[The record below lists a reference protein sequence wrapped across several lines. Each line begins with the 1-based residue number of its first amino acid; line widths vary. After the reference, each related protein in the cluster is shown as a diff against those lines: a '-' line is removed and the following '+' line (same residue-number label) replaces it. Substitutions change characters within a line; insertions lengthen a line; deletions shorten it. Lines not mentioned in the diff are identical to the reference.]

1 AAPVLATAD
10 DLAADGTLRKQREDL
25 KISAILH
32 RGYPVRHWDHDLGP
46 DDDRRFVA
54 SLDDLFDEPA
64 QPMPT
69 PDAPGD
75 AADELPPGRLSLR
88 QLTGAGRELFEHEA
102 DLSAD
107 GSTLVTTWT
116 VAHPRAATR
125 IALIAIDTATGER
138 RTLFDDPTAEAE
150 QPVISPDGK
159 WVAFAHTTISSPDA
173 APVQRLAI
181 VSIDGGEA
189 RIVTDAWD
197 RWPYPA
203 AWLPDSSAVVAL
215 ADDDGRAPVFLVT
228 LGTSP
233 LDGEVR
239 VDRVTADDAVFSDA
253 IVAPD
258 GRTLY
263 ALRTSYT
270 SPAEPVRIDLATFLA
285 EPAGQRAPVA
295 AGPLRG
301 PVPAPALPG
310 TI

>member
-1 AAPVLATAD
+1 LSGLALAPDGSRLVTTVATLNRERTAYVTALWEVDPAGVEPARRLTRSTKGEPSAVFTHAGDVLFTSARPGPDGKDGDKPKAALWLLPRSGGEARVVATAPGGLSGPLAARQSPVVSVAAPVLATAD

-150 QPVISPDGK
+150 QP
-159 WVAFAHTTISSPDA
+159 
-173 APVQRLAI
+173 
-181 VSIDGGEA
+181 
-189 RIVTDAWD
+189 
-197 RWPYPA
+197 
-203 AWLPDSSAVVAL
+203 
-215 ADDDGRAPVFLVT
+215 
-228 LGTSP
+228 
-233 LDGEVR
+233 
-239 VDRVTADDAVFSDA
+239 
-253 IVAPD
+253 
-258 GRTLY
+258 
-263 ALRTSYT
+263 
-270 SPAEPVRIDLATFLA
+270 
-285 EPAGQRAPVA
+285 
-295 AGPLRG
+295 
-301 PVPAPALPG
+301 
-310 TI
+310 